1 MEESKGVRY
10 FIAHD
15 GSKMAKEA
23 YTLITDDFV
32 GEADHVTICHCY
44 DPKKTY
50 LPKHMQADFL
60 KTSIEAECSRK
71 FRQDQFDLR
80 FPERDPEMTTH
91 EQVKEVAKDR
101 NADLIVLG
109 LHGRKKEG
117 G

>member
-50 LPKHMQADFL
+50 LPKHM
-60 KTSIEAECSRK
+60 
-71 FRQDQFDLR
+71 
-80 FPERDPEMTTH
+80 
-91 EQVKEVAKDR
+91 
-101 NADLIVLG
+101 
-109 LHGRKKEG
+109 
-117 G
+117 